1 MTWLHQFTAIELF
14 VEIAILNLIGMTIKV
29 NHALGSIPPGSS
41 KMGDAT
47 DVANELEMVPSG
59 LGIFVALT

>member
-29 NHALGSIPPGSS
+29 IQALGSIPPGSS

-47 DVANELEMVPSG
+47 VVAKSFKWYPVGWGNS
-59 LGIFVALT
+59 

>member
-29 NHALGSIPPGSS
+29 NQALGSIPPGSS

-47 DVANELEMVPSG
+47 LRLLVSYKWYPVGWGYL
-59 LGIFVALT
+59 

>member
-29 NHALGSIPPGSS
+29 NQALGSIPPGSS

-47 DVANELEMVPSG
+47 DVANEL
-59 LGIFVALT
+59 

>member
-29 NHALGSIPPGSS
+29 IQALGSIPQVPARWG
-41 KMGDAT
+41 MQPY
-47 DVANELEMVPSG
+47 VANEL
-59 LGIFVALT
+59 